1 MNYKIAFSLIL
12 LPFYITVSAKTYT
25 LEQIKEKAINQNY
38 KNKNSKIEIEEAKAQ
53 KKEAEMNYYPKV
65 NATLFGMKTIDPL
78 FKYSVQGGN
87 LPVYDGNPAN
97 LQTAT
102 QFAYFPGI
110 NLELLNQLGVAS
122 ANVTQTVYAGNRI
135 KTGNELAKLNIDVKE
150 KQQKLA
156 QKEVLLK
163 TEKEY
168 WQVITLQEKLKTVES
183 YENFLKKLHKEVS
196 DAKKN
201 GLAIRNDVLKIE
213 IKISELKVNRT
224 QLENGIMLAT
234 KQLAQTTGI
243 EYNPNIHLTGD
254 LNYTVPS
261 STFYVDKES
270 VLPNRE
276 EIQLLEKS
284 IEATKLQTKLKKGES
299 LPSVAVGLSAFYLDL
314 FEKNMDGK
322 LNGMVFGTVSVPISN
337 FWEDKHKLKQLKLKE
352 ELAENA
358 LKENSELLYLQ
369 IDKAWTDLKEA
380 ENKIKLYEETLV
392 QTKENLR
399 VEQQSYKNGLS
410 LLSDVLQAQTQVN
423 ETEEKLIEAK
433 SDYIKATNNYLIVT
447 GR

>member
-1 MNYKIAFSLIL
+1 M
-12 LPFYITVSAKTYT
+12 
-25 LEQIKEKAINQNY
+25 
-38 KNKNSKIEIEEAKAQ
+38 
-53 KKEAEMNYYPKV
+53 
-65 NATLFGMKTIDPL
+65 
-78 FKYSVQGGN
+78 
-87 LPVYDGNPAN
+87 
-97 LQTAT
+97 
-102 QFAYFPGI
+102 
-110 NLELLNQLGVAS
+110 
-122 ANVTQTVYAGNRI
+122 
-135 KTGNELAKLNIDVKE
+135 
-150 KQQKLA
+150 
-156 QKEVLLK
+156 
-163 TEKEY
+163 
-168 WQVITLQEKLKTVES
+168 
-183 YENFLKKLHKEVS
+183 S

-284 IEATKLQTKLKKGES
+284 IESTKLQTKLKKGES